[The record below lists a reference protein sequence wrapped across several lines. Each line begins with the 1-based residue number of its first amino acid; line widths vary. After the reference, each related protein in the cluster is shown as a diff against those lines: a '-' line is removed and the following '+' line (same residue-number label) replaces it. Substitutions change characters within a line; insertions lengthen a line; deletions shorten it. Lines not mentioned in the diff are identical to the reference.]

1 MKKAELLFIPA
12 PGAGH
17 LVSALQF
24 GKRLLQRDDRI
35 SITVLAIKSAA
46 PSSLGSYTEALVAS
60 ESRLQLIDVPQAELP
75 PLEFAKSPAKF
86 FILNIENHVPNVR
99 EALTNY
105 VSSKQDSVPI
115 VGVVLDFFCVSMI
128 DVVNEFNLP
137 SYLFMTSNAGY
148 LSFEFHFP
156 AQDSRTGRPPKDS
169 DPDWLVPGIVPPVPT
184 KVLPVSLTD
193 DQTTPPVYPVG
204 PVLDLN
210 DGQARSN
217 LNQAQRDK
225 IISWLDDQP
234 EESVVFLCFGSMGS
248 FTEAQ
253 VKEIALGLEQSGQRF
268 LWSLRLTPP
277 KGSKSLTPVDCS
289 NLEEVLPDGFLER
302 TREKELICG
311 WAPQV
316 DVLSHKATGGFVSH
330 CGWNS
335 ILESLWHGVPIVTW
349 PMYAEQQ
356 LNAFRLVKEMG
367 LGLEMRLDYKRGGD
381 EVVKADEIGKAVA
394 SVMENSEVRKKVKE
408 IGVVCRKAVE
418 DGGSSSVSLGRFIED
433 VMRNHFG
440 SD

>member
-1 MKKAELLFIPA
+1 MKKAELVFIPA

-148 LSFEFHFP
+148 LSFQFHFP

-193 DQTTPPVYPVG
+193 GSYYNYLGVASRFREAKGIVANTCVELETHAFNSFAEDQTTPPVYPVG

-217 LNQAQRDK
+217 LNQAQRDR

-234 EESVVFLCFGSMGS
+234 EESVV
-248 FTEAQ
+248 E
-253 VKEIALGLEQSGQRF
+253 
-268 LWSLRLTPP
+268 
-277 KGSKSLTPVDCS
+277 
-289 NLEEVLPDGFLER
+289 
-302 TREKELICG
+302 
-311 WAPQV
+311 
-316 DVLSHKATGGFVSH
+316 VLSHKATGGFVSH

-335 ILESLWHGVPIVTW
+335 ILESFWHGVPIVTW

-356 LNAFRLVKEMG
+356 LNAFRLVKELG

-433 VMRNHFG
+433 VLRNHFG